1 MAEIELFSY
10 EACPYAQRTRMALI
24 EKGLDFT
31 LTEVDL
37 YNKPEWFKQ
46 LSPYGKV
53 PLLRHNGGI
62 VYESRI
68 INEYLEDAFPQRPLL
83 PREPLARAKARIWID
98 YCDSYL
104 MPALHKV
111 IADRKDAAKQAENRK
126 IVAEKFRFM
135 EMEGLRKLS
144 AAGPY
149 WLGADISLVD
159 LQFMPFLE
167 RFPCYEALWGT
178 AIPPECERLA
188 AWIAAMKARDSH
200 KKTANTFEFHMI
212 RYRRYDQAA

>member
-37 YNKPEWFKQ
+37 YNKPDWFKQ

-53 PLLRHNGGI
+53 PLLRHNGEI

-83 PREPLARAKARIWID
+83 PRAPMPKAKARIWID

-104 MPALHKV
+104 MPALHKI
-111 IADRKDAAKQAENRK
+111 IADRKDAAKQVENRK
-126 IVAEKFRFM
+126 AVAEKFQFM
-135 EMEGLRKLS
+135 ETEGLRKLGP
-144 AAGPY
+144 GPY
-149 WLGADISLVD
+149 WLGADVSLVD
-159 LQFMPFLE
+159 LQFMPFIE
-167 RFPCYEALWGT
+167 RLPCYEALWGA
-178 AIPPECERLA
+178 AIPGDCTRLKQ
-188 AWIAAMKARDSH
+188 WIAVMQGRDSH
-200 KKTANTFEFHMI
+200 KKTVSTFEFHMA
-212 RYRRYDQAA
+212 RYRKYDQAA